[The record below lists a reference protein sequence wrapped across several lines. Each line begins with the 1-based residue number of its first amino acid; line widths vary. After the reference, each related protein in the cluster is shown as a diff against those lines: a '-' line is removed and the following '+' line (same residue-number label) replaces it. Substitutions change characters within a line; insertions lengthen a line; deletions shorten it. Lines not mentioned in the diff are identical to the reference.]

1 MLSYI
6 LGIVVGLVG
15 GAGLAFAYRD
25 YKIHLAN
32 KKARLNG
39 A

>member
-6 LGIVVGLVG
+6 LGIVVGFVG
-15 GAGLAFAYRD
+15 GLGLAFAYRD
-25 YKIHLAN
+25 YKRYLAE
-32 KKARLNG
+32 KQARLNG